1 MLEFRF
7 IHAADLHLDS
17 PLKGLEKYDGA
28 PVDEIREA
36 CRGALRN
43 LVKLA
48 IDEKVNFVLLAG
60 DIYDGDWKDY
70 NTGLFFVQQVA
81 TLQKAGICVYA
92 ITGNHDADN
101 KMTRTLE
108 LPGNPDG
115 TSVMLSSDKPETL
128 RLPNLDVAIH
138 GRGFKTAKET
148 DNLVL
153 KYPAAVAG
161 CFNIGM
167 LHTALNGAEG
177 HEPYAPCTTTDL
189 YSRQYDYWAL
199 GHVHTRQ
206 RIEEAGRPPIVFPGN
221 IQGRHIRETGQ
232 KGCEL
237 VVVNSAGEVD
247 IQFHPLDVLRW
258 EVCNVD
264 VTNAATSDDVLE
276 LTTEQLRKLASSA
289 SDRPL
294 AVRIAI
300 TGHTAAHEEINAS
313 RIHFIQQ
320 LRAKSL
326 SLNQE
331 LWIEKVK
338 LKTSPVGEQQLSID
352 GGAIEEL
359 LTYFDELRDDEML
372 LNQLRSELKPLEDRL
387 GGLDDFLAGDEPA
400 IPASSDQLRDV
411 LDSVKPMLL
420 HKLGQQEASA

>member
-17 PLKGLEKYDGA
+17 PLKGLEKYEGA
-28 PVDEIREA
+28 PVDKIRPA
-36 CRGALRN
+36 CRRALEN
-43 LVKLA
+43 LVALA
-48 IDEKVNFVLLAG
+48 IEQNVNFVLFAG

-70 NTGLFFVQQVA
+70 NTGLFFVQQV
-81 TLQKAGICVYA
+81 TSLQRAGICVYA

-108 LPGNPDG
+108 IPDNPDG
-115 TSVMLSSDKPETL
+115 TKVMLSSDKPETL

-189 YSRQYDYWAL
+189 YSREYDYWAL

-206 RIEEAGRPPIVFPGN
+206 RTEEPGRPPIIFPGN

-237 VVVNSAGEVD
+237 VSVNATGEVD
-247 IQFHPLDVLRW
+247 MQFQTLDVLRW

-264 VTNAATSDDVLE
+264 VTNAATSDEVIE
-276 LTTEQLRKLASSA
+276 LATEQLRKLASSA
-289 SDRPL
+289 GDRPL

-320 LRAKSL
+320 LRAESL
-326 SLNQE
+326 SLNHK

-338 LKTSPVGEQQLSID
+338 LKTSPVVEEQLSID
-352 GGAIEEL
+352 SGAIEEL
-359 LTYFDELRDDEML
+359 LKYFEELHDDEML
-372 LNQLRSELKPLEDRL
+372 QNQLRTELKPLEKYV
-387 GGLDDFLAGDEPA
+387 GGLDDFLTGDEPA

-420 HKLGQQEASA
+420 HRLGQQEASS